1 MCVSPWGPPLVVQFA
16 DNIWKHTLSNSFIT
30 IVSGNYWKHV
40 MRMINYW
47 FWQDLVKISLTQV
60 LPILV
65 HLFWTIVQLNNYKWH
80 LINIADLQSIQRNI
94 KNLEK
99 IQYYKPS
106 LKLINICIHQIEMHL
121 QFLRMT
127 WKECITVSHP
137 LIQSP
142 SGNLRLHF
150 TSQKCALLTMAGQ
163 QWESVELKHKSQK
176 NNSINF
182 LLL

>member
-1 MCVSPWGPPLVVQFA
+1 MKDIFTKTYPWKQQWHVLTTVVCVSPWGPPLVVQFA

-94 KNLEK
+94 KNPIVTGKDTIL
-99 IQYYKPS
+99 QAQPQ
-106 LKLINICIHQIEMHL
+106 INKYICIHQIEMHL
-121 QFLRMT
+121 QFLRM
-127 WKECITVSHP
+127 KRVHNC
-137 LIQSP
+137 
-142 SGNLRLHF
+142 
-150 TSQKCALLTMAGQ
+150 
-163 QWESVELKHKSQK
+163 
-176 NNSINF
+176 
-182 LLL
+182 